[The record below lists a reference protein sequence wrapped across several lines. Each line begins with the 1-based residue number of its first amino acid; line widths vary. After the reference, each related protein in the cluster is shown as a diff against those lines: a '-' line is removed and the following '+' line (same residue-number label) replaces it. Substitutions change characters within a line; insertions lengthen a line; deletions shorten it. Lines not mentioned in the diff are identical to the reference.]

1 MFCKFSLI
9 IFKIFIYLSSSSLIF
24 KIITFKYTLSYLI
37 ILVEIIFILNL
48 LNLKQIFQD
57 YIYQLQ
63 QGYKFYDLFLFCIHF
78 IIQVLNNR
86 DFLSR
91 LGVINWLKII
101 IYWDHKN
108 HQHYLQFLQSQN
120 QLINTIIKNLKN
132 RIFWVEYLMV

>member
-63 QGYKFYDLFLFCIHF
+63 QGYKFYELFLFSIHF

-86 DFLSR
+86 EFLSS
-91 LGVINWLKII
+91 LGVIN
-101 IYWDHKN
+101 
-108 HQHYLQFLQSQN
+108 
-120 QLINTIIKNLKN
+120 
-132 RIFWVEYLMV
+132 